1 MTEQEFAK
9 AGRGAWSR
17 LSGLVETARSRGVS
31 ALSPDELFALHDGYR
46 RAASDLA
53 YAQTHLP
60 DSPIRAEL
68 NALVGAA
75 HGFLYAR
82 RERRIGRTWTFYAR
96 DVPRL
101 VREAA
106 GPILLASALLAGAT
120 FAGFGAAVSD
130 RALGRALLP
139 AQYRDAVVERLDS
152 RAQAGGIPASLG
164 PLISTQIM
172 LNNIQ
177 VSFLAFAGGMLAG
190 TATVYLLITNG
201 LLLGSLSGLFYAA
214 GPFVPF
220 LALIVPH
227 GALELP
233 AIAIAAGAGLLMAE
247 AIVNPGDRR
256 RTDALK
262 TAADHAVRLLLG
274 TLPLF
279 VLAALIEG
287 LITPADA
294 PDAAKI
300 GLGGAFFLL
309 LMAWLALGGRGPER
323 G

>member
-1 MTEQEFAK
+1 VTEQEFVK

-17 LSGLVETARSRGVS
+17 LSGLVEAARTRGVS
-31 ALSPDELFALHDGYR
+31 ALSADDLFALHDGYR

-53 YAQTHLP
+53 YAQTHFP
-60 DSPIRAEL
+60 DSPVRAEL

-82 RERRIGRTWTFYAR
+82 RARRIGRVWTFYSSE
-96 DVPRL
+96 VPRL

-106 GPILLASALLAGAT
+106 GPILLASALLLAAT
-120 FAGFGAAVSD
+120 LAGFGAAVSD
-130 RALGRALLP
+130 RALGRSLLP
-139 AQYRDAVVERLDS
+139 VQYRDAVVERLDS
-152 RAQAGGIPASLG
+152 RAQASDIPASLG

-177 VSFLAFAGGMLAG
+177 VSFMAFAGGVLAG

-233 AIAIAAGAGLLMAE
+233 AIVIAAGAGLLMAE
-247 AIVNPGDRR
+247 AILNPGERR
-256 RTDALK
+256 RGDALK
-262 TAADHAVRLLLG
+262 AAADRAVRLLLG

-287 LITPADA
+287 LITPAEA

-300 GLGGAFFLL
+300 ALGGAFFMLL
-309 LMAWLALGGRGPER
+309 LAWLTLGGRGTER